1 MPNTNARKSRDWF
14 LICSWA
20 FFILAFVGLIV
31 YMSVHVEDLLDS
43 EMSSE
48 LILARQLKESGGIFS
63 GNWYYSTEIRV
74 LNTQLVYS
82 LFFHA
87 FEDWQTVR
95 MLGNITLYLLL
106 IGSYYF
112 LCKRLGITR
121 YFPLTAGILLL
132 PLSGWYFSFFLY
144 GTYYMPRVSMM
155 FFILGIL
162 MQPPAESRSKTG
174 VILYTLVACLLSL
187 ALGMEGARMM
197 LVLFVPVTIVAGTEF
212 FRRVFSQNREN
223 STKRIALL
231 RQDGFPRYLAQA
243 FFACVFAL
251 AGFLINKLILS
262 HAYSFEQF
270 DISIP
275 KITFGSIIKVLTN
288 QIALIG
294 YGTLTHMISVVAWAA
309 AGGLIAWFLLRKA
322 KKPTSALR
330 FLWMCVASWACYT
343 AFCSMFDIGQAAYHM
358 IPVTVLFIPAVAV
371 FIQRAEIKPELRRA
385 ICAGLSLC
393 LLLIGL
399 QGYFTFA
406 TWSYRTGEEANESFA
421 QIAAVLEEKG
431 YQNGYATH
439 WNANVLT
446 ELSDG
451 AIDVWCVEQFDDQT
465 TEQPE
470 LDKWLQV
477 KSHDTA
483 RPTGKV
489 FLVWT
494 TKQYETYDQEKF
506 DYLGEILYQDDAFV
520 VYNVI
525 Q

>member
-20 FFILAFVGLIV
+20 FFILALVGLIV
-31 YMSVHVEDLLDS
+31 YLSVHVENLLDS

-48 LILARQLKESGGIFS
+48 LILARQLKDSGGIFS

-82 LFFHA
+82 LFFHV

-95 MLGNITLYLLL
+95 ILGNITLYLLL

-121 YFPLTAGILLL
+121 YFPLTAGVLLL
-132 PLSGWYFSFFLY
+132 PLSAWYFSFFLY

-155 FFILGIL
+155 FFILGVL
-162 MQPPAESRSKTG
+162 VQPPAESYSKAK
-174 VILYTLVACLLSL
+174 VIINTLLASLLSL

-197 LVLFVPVTIVAGTEF
+197 LILFVPVTIVAGTEF
-212 FRRVFSQNREN
+212 FWRIFSRNREN
-223 STKRIALL
+223 QTKQSALL

-243 FFACVFAL
+243 FIVCVFAL

-262 HAYSFEQF
+262 QAYSFEQF
-270 DISIP
+270 DTMTPEITLHSILRML
-275 KITFGSIIKVLTN
+275 FN
-288 QIALIG
+288 QVDLVG
-294 YGTLTHMISVVAWAA
+294 YGRSIHIVSIAIWTAV
-309 AGGLIAWFLLRKA
+309 GGLIAWFLLHKG
-322 KKPTSALR
+322 KKSTSAQR
-330 FLWMCVASWACYT
+330 FLWMCFASWACYA
-343 AFCSMFDIGQAAYHM
+343 AFCSVFNIGQAAYHM
-358 IPVTVLFIPAVAV
+358 IPVIVLFIPAVAV
-371 FIQRAEIKPELRRA
+371 VIHEADIKPILKRV
-385 ICAGLSLC
+385 ICTGLSLC
-393 LLLIGL
+393 LLFIGL

-406 TWSYRTGEEANESFA
+406 TWSYRTGEEANAAFM
-421 QIAAVLEEKG
+421 QITAALQEKG
-431 YQNGYATH
+431 YHNGYATH

-451 AIDVWCVEQFDDQT
+451 AIDVWCVEQFDEQT
-465 TEQPE
+465 PEQPE
-470 LDKWLQV
+470 LDRWLQL
-477 KSHDTA
+477 KSHDTT

-494 TKQYETYDQEKF
+494 TKQYETYNPEKF
-506 DYLGEILYQDDAFV
+506 DYLGEILYKDDAFV
-520 VYNVI
+520 VYDVI